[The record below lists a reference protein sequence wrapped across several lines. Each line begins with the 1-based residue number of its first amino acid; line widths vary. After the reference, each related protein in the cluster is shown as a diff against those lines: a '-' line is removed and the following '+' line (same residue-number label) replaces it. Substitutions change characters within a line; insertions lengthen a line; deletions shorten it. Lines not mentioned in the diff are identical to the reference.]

1 MPHYYFDT
9 SALVKRYH
17 VEAGSPE
24 VSRILSGADSVFT
37 IARLTLAEMISVFAK
52 KVRMGEIR
60 DPDFELL
67 KLRFFSDVK
76 GRVLLPV
83 RVLNSHF
90 EAAGDLIARHGK
102 SRQLHTLDALQLA
115 VALSV
120 QYPSPVE
127 HFVSADQ
134 RLLEIVALEGLSGIN
149 PELTP

>member
-9 SALVKRYH
+9 SALVKHYH
-17 VEAGSPE
+17 DEAGSLE
-24 VSRILSGADSVFT
+24 VSRILGEANSAFS

-67 KLRFFSDVK
+67 RLRFFADIR
-76 GRVLLPV
+76 GRLLLPV

-102 SRQLHTLDALQLA
+102 SRQLHTLDALQLT

-120 QYPSPVE
+120 QHPSPVD

-134 RLLEIVALEGLSGIN
+134 RLLEIVTLEGLSVIN
-149 PELTP
+149 PELSP

>member
-9 SALVKRYH
+9 SALVKHYH
-17 VEAGSPE
+17 SEAGSPE
-24 VSRILSGADSVFT
+24 VSRILGEATSAFT

-60 DPDFELL
+60 DHDFELL

-76 GRVLLPV
+76 DRLLLPV

-90 EAAGDLIARHGK
+90 EVAGDLIAKYGK

-120 QYPSPVE
+120 RHPSLVD

-134 RLLEIVALEGLSGIN
+134 RLLEIVVLEGLSIIN
-149 PELTP
+149 PELSP